1 MYGTRNIAL
10 SAGSQNPSNWVRE
23 TNLEELKDAIFEVR
37 REIEARQFDIQQN
50 WSQDMLSNIILGG
63 MILSSVVGGLIYGS
77 KHYVLDKLRK
87 NAERMDQRRSIPLGH
102 YAA

>member
-1 MYGTRNIAL
+1 MYVTRNVAI

-23 TNLEELKDAIFEVR
+23 TNLEELKEAIFEVR
-37 REIEARQFDIQQN
+37 REIEEGQFDIQQN
-50 WSQDMLSNIILGG
+50 GSQDMLSNIILGVMIVGSVLGG
-63 MILSSVVGGLIYGS
+63 MIYAS